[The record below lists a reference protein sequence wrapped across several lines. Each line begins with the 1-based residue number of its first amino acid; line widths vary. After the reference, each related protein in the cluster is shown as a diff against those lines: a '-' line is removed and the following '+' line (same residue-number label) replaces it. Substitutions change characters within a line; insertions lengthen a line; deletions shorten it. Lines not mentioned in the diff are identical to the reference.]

1 MRLARMRP
9 VRPWVYFLA
18 VAWLLFLCAP
28 ASAQALDILVVLS
41 GDSEPYR
48 AIAERLQSSS
58 ARERLG
64 RVRSI
69 DVSELDQLNRS
80 RPSVVVAVGLK
91 ATQAAVARDTG
102 VPIICTLIPQA
113 SFDQIAGVNQ
123 RKPRSE
129 GPERGKHA
137 PLTAVYLDQPIA
149 RQLELIGLALPGK
162 KRIGALVGPGSA
174 AALDTLRVEGQ
185 KRGMEVNAARMGS
198 ESALFP
204 ALESVLGEVDVLL
217 SLPDSVV
224 FNSRTIPSVLFTSY
238 RFRTPVIG
246 FSPAYVQAG
255 ALVAVHSTPTQLAD
269 QVADMLARFRTDGS
283 LPPPQYPDRF
293 TVTVNRQVARS
304 LDLALEQ
311 DDVLTER
318 LRRGR
323 DVR

>member
-1 MRLARMRP
+1 MRWARMRP
-9 VRPWVYFLA
+9 VRPWICFSIA
-18 VAWLLFLCAP
+18 VWLLLLCTT
-28 ASAQALDILVVLS
+28 ASAQAPDILVVLS

-69 DVSELDQLNRS
+69 DVSGLDQLNRS

-91 ATQAAVARDTG
+91 ATQAVVARNSG

-113 SFDQIAGVNQ
+113 SFDQIASVNQ
-123 RKPRSE
+123 RKHP
-129 GPERGKHA
+129 

-149 RQLELIGLALPGK
+149 RQLELINLALPGK
-162 KRIGALVGPGSA
+162 KRIGALVGPGSVV
-174 AALDTLRVEGQ
+174 ALDALRLEGQ

-217 SLPDSVV
+217 SLPDSAV

-304 LDLALEQ
+304 LDLALDK
-311 DDVLTER
+311 DDVLTEQ